1 MSNINKERLRE
12 FIETA
17 DYPANKKSLADH
29 ANQKGADEEIVTMIE
44 NLAGAVYGS
53 PDEVIEDFR
62 QRETIYQT
70 GVWRTQVP
78 NTPPDQETSND
89 VRVDQTMNDSFPASD
104 PPSWTPER

>member
-1 MSNINKERLRE
+1 MSNINKARLRE
-12 FIETA
+12 YIETA
-17 DYPANKKSLADH
+17 TYPANKKSLAEH
-29 ANQKGADEEIVTMIE
+29 ASQKGADEEIVTMIE

-62 QRETIYQT
+62 QHETIHQT

-78 NTPPDQETSND
+78 NTPAGEGSSEDE
-89 VRVDQTMNDSFPASD
+89 RVDQTMNDSFPASD